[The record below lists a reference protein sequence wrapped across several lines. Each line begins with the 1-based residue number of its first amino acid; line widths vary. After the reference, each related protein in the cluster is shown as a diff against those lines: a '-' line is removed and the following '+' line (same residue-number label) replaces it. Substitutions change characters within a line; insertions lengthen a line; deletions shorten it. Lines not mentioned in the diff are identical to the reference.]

1 MVALPWLE
9 LDSQTA
15 QLLRVEPPSF
25 AATVHPAGRQD
36 GMVRSWKIGLRLWY
50 SKPSAKNQT
59 CRMLNNQPISG
70 RSLGKVYVFMNVQ
83 NPG

>member
-36 GMVRSWKIGLRLWY
+36 GMVRSWKIGLRLGG
-50 SKPSAKNQT
+50 T
-59 CRMLNNQPISG
+59 
-70 RSLGKVYVFMNVQ
+70 V
-83 NPG
+83 NPVPKTKHIGC